1 MAPSHPDGGQVA
13 ASTEGATPRILVI
26 LGHPRVG
33 SFCGALASA
42 YEAGARAAGFE
53 VERFDLAGL
62 TFDPHVRLPSPRDQ
76 ALEPDL
82 ARAQALIQWAD
93 HLVFVYPAWWGT
105 LPALLKGFLDRV
117 LTPGFAFAADE
128 EDPANWTKLLKGRS
142 AHLLVTM
149 DTPSWVYRL
158 IYRQPGHQA
167 MRRATLG
174 FCGVAPTF
182 ISTFAPVKPATEE
195 ARARW
200 LDQARAEAAR
210 LPGRLHRHALLHR
223 AGAWLRLLRLQFY
236 PMAWVAYTI
245 GALAAARHGSFS
257 HPVYWLGYLCL
268 FLMEALTVVSN
279 EWFDQDTDRLNR
291 HAGPFNG
298 GSRVLADGELGPGSV
313 RRAMAGLAL
322 ALGAGLAALSAA
334 LAPSGGPG
342 LAAMIALAAL
352 AAGYTVPPLKLVY
365 RGLGELDVGLTHSFA
380 AIFVGGLLQSG
391 IWRDPFPWLMGL
403 PLFLATLSAIT
414 LSALPDHE
422 ADGAVA
428 KRTLA
433 VLLGRRGAAWAALGF
448 AVAAAACGVAWQ
460 QWGLFGGTSGLV
472 VYLAIPHALLLVRA
486 ILRYLRRGAPCERID
501 GLMALALTYLLWF
514 GIIPLAH
521 LS

>member
-1 MAPSHPDGGQVA
+1 VP
-13 ASTEGATPRILVI
+13 ASSEQRAHRILVI
-26 LGHPRVG
+26 LGHPRVD
-33 SFCGALASA
+33 SFCGALAGA

-53 VERFDLAGL
+53 TLRLDLASL
-62 TFDPHVRLPSPRDQ
+62 AFDPNVRMPSPRDQ
-76 ALEPDL
+76 SLEPDL
-82 ARAQALIQWAD
+82 ARAQALIRWAD

-117 LTPGFAFAADE
+117 LTPGFAFAASE
-128 EDPANWTKLLKGRS
+128 EDPATWAKLLKGRS

-158 IYRQPGHQA
+158 VYRQPGHQA

-174 FCGVAPTF
+174 FCGVTPTF
-182 ISTFAPVKPATEE
+182 ISAFAPVTPAT
-195 ARARW
+195 AGTRARW
-200 LDQARAEAAR
+200 LGQARAEAAR
-210 LPGRLHRHALLHR
+210 LPGRLRRHALLCR

-245 GALAAARHGSFS
+245 GALAAARHGVFS
-257 HPVYWLGYLCL
+257 RRTYWLGYLCL

-279 EWFDQDTDRLNR
+279 EWFDQGTDRLNR

-298 GSRVLADGELGPGSV
+298 GSRVLADGELGPASV
-313 RRAMAGLAL
+313 RRAMAGLVL
-322 ALGAGLAALSAA
+322 ALVAGLAALGAV
-334 LAPSGGPG
+334 LAPSGGAG
-342 LAAMIALAAL
+342 LAAMIALAVL

-380 AIFVGGLLQSG
+380 AIFVGGVLQSG
-391 IWRDPFPWLMGL
+391 VWRDPFPWLTGL

-422 ADGAVA
+422 ADRAVA

-460 QWGLFGGTSGLV
+460 WGGIFGGASGLV
-472 VYLAIPHALLLVRA
+472 VFLAVPHALLLARA

-501 GLMALALTYLLWF
+501 GIMALALTYLLWF

>member
-1 MAPSHPDGGQVA
+1 MGGA
-13 ASTEGATPRILVI
+13 APRILVI
-26 LGHPRVG
+26 LGHPRVD
-33 SFCGALASA
+33 SLCGVLASA
-42 YEAGARAAGFE
+42 YEAGARTAGFE
-53 VERFDLAGL
+53 VERLDLAGL
-62 TFDPHVRLPSPRDQ
+62 AFDPHVRLSSPRDQ

-82 ARAQALIQWAD
+82 ARAQALIRWAD

-128 EDPANWTKLLKGRS
+128 EDPAAWTKLLKGRS

-149 DTPSWVYRL
+149 DTPPWVYRL

-182 ISTFAPVKPATEE
+182 ISTFAPVKHAPAE

-200 LDQARAEAAR
+200 LDLARAEAAR
-210 LPGRLHRHALLHR
+210 LPGRLDRHALVHR

-245 GALAAARHGSFS
+245 GALAAARHGGAFS
-257 HPVYWLGYLCL
+257 TRTYWLGYLCL

-279 EWFDQDTDRLNR
+279 EWFDQGTDRLNR

-298 GSRVLADGELGPGSV
+298 GSRVLTDGELGPGSV

-322 ALGAGLAALSAA
+322 ALGAGLAALGAA

-342 LAAMIALAAL
+342 LAAMLALAVL

-391 IWRDPFPWLMGL
+391 AWRDPFPWLVGL

-422 ADGAVA
+422 ADRAVA

-460 QWGLFGGTSGLV
+460 QWGFFGGTSGLV
-472 VYLAIPHALLLVRA
+472 VFLALPHALLLVRA

>member
-1 MAPSHPDGGQVA
+1 MA
-13 ASTEGATPRILVI
+13 ASTEGAAPRVLVI
-26 LGHPRVG
+26 LGHPRLD
-33 SFCGALASA
+33 SFCAALAGA
-42 YEAGARAAGFE
+42 YEAGARTAGFE
-53 VERFDLAGL
+53 VERLDLVSLA
-62 TFDPHVRLPSPRDQ
+62 FDPNVRTPSPREQ
-76 ALEPDL
+76 PLEPNL
-82 ARAQALIQWAD
+82 ARAQALIRWAD

-117 LTPGFAFAADE
+117 LTPGFAFEAQD
-128 EDPANWTKLLKGRS
+128 EDPASWTKLLKGRS

-182 ISTFAPVKPATEE
+182 ISTFAPVKPATAEM
-195 ARARW
+195 RARW
-200 LDQARAEAAR
+200 LGQARAEATR
-210 LPGRLHRHALLHR
+210 LPGRLRRHALLRR

-245 GALAAARHGSFS
+245 GALAAARHGAFS
-257 HPVYWLGYLCL
+257 RPVYWLGYLCL

-279 EWFDQDTDRLNR
+279 EWFDQGTDRLNR

-298 GSRVLADGELGPGSV
+298 GSRVLADGELGPRSV

-322 ALGAGLAALSAA
+322 ALGASLAALGAVQ
-334 LAPSGGPG
+334 APSGSG
-342 LAAMIALAAL
+342 LAAMIALAVL

-391 IWRDPFPWLMGL
+391 IWRDPFPWLTGL

-422 ADGAVA
+422 ADHAVA

-448 AVAAAACGVAWQ
+448 AVAAAVCGVVWQ
-460 QWGLFGGTSGLV
+460 RWGLFGGTSGLLV
-472 VYLAIPHALLLVRA
+472 FLALPHALLLARA

>member
-1 MAPSHPDGGQVA
+1 MP
-13 ASTEGATPRILVI
+13 ASSEQRTRRILVI
-26 LGHPRVG
+26 LGHPRVD
-33 SFCGALASA
+33 SFCGALAGA

-53 VERFDLAGL
+53 VLRLDLASL
-62 TFDPHVRLPSPRDQ
+62 AFDPNVRLPSPRDQ

-82 ARAQALIQWAD
+82 VRAQALIRWAD

-117 LTPGFAFAADE
+117 LTPGFAFEAQDE
-128 EDPANWTKLLKGRS
+128 NPATWAKLLKGRS
-142 AHLLVTM
+142 AHLLVTL
-149 DTPSWVYRL
+149 DTPSWAYRL

-182 ISTFAPVKPATEE
+182 ISTFAPVKPATAEV
-195 ARARW
+195 RARW

-210 LPGRLHRHALLHR
+210 LPGRLRRRALLRR

-245 GALAAARHGSFS
+245 GALAAARHGAFS
-257 HPVYWLGYLCL
+257 RPVYWLGYLCL

-279 EWFDQDTDRLNR
+279 EWFDQGTDRLNR

-298 GSRVLADGELGPGSV
+298 GSRVLADGDLDSRSV
-313 RRAMAGLAL
+313 QRVMAGLAV
-322 ALGAGLAALSAA
+322 ALGVGLTSLGAA
-334 LAPSGGPG
+334 LAPAGPG
-342 LAAMIALAAL
+342 LAAMTALAVL

-448 AVAAAACGVAWQ
+448 AMAAAICGVAWQ
-460 QWGLFGGTSGLV
+460 WRGIFGGISGLAIF
-472 VYLAIPHALLLVRA
+472 LAVPHALLLVRA

-501 GLMALALTYLLWF
+501 GIMALALTYLLWF

>member
-1 MAPSHPDGGQVA
+1 MAALPEARS
-13 ASTEGATPRILVI
+13 PRVLVI
-26 LGHPRVG
+26 LGHPRLD
-33 SFCGALASA
+33 SFCGALAGA
-42 YEAGARAAGFE
+42 YEAGVRAAGCE
-53 VERFDLAGL
+53 VQRLDLARL
-62 TFDPHVRLPSPRDQ
+62 AFDPNVHLPYPRDQ

-82 ARAQALIQWAD
+82 ARAQALIRWAD

-117 LTPGFAFAADE
+117 LTPGFAFAADD
-128 EDPANWTKLLKGRS
+128 EDPSSWAKLLKGRS

-149 DTPSWVYRL
+149 DTPPWAYRL
-158 IYRQPGHQA
+158 VYRQPGHQA

-182 ISTFAPVKPATEE
+182 VSTFGPVKPATAET
-195 ARARW
+195 RAQW
-200 LDQARAEAAR
+200 LDRARAEALR
-210 LPGRLHRHALLHR
+210 LPGRLRRHRLRTR

-245 GALAAARHGSFS
+245 GALAAARHGGVFS
-257 HPVYWLGYLCL
+257 SRVYWLGYLCL

-279 EWFDQDTDRLNR
+279 EWFDQGTDRLNR

-313 RRAMAGLAL
+313 RRAMLGLAL
-322 ALGAGLAALSAA
+322 ALGMALAALGAA
-334 LAPSGGPG
+334 LAGGPG
-342 LAAMIALAAL
+342 LAAMIALAVL

-391 IWRDPFPWLMGL
+391 VWRDPFPWLVGL
-403 PLFLATLSAIT
+403 PLFLATLAAIT

-448 AVAAAACGVAWQ
+448 AVAAAACGVLWQ
-460 QWGLFGGTSGLV
+460 RCGLFGGLSGFAAF
-472 VYLAIPHALLLVRA
+472 LAVPHALLLVRA

-501 GLMALALTYLLWF
+501 GIMTLALTYLLWF
-514 GIIPLAH
+514 GVIPLVG

>member
-1 MAPSHPDGGQVA
+1 VNPFEAGPAPKV
-13 ASTEGATPRILVI
+13 LVI
-26 LGHPRVG
+26 LGHPRG
-33 SFCGALASA
+33 DSFCGALAEA
-42 YEAGARAAGFE
+42 YTRGAREAGLK
-53 VERFDLAGL
+53 VERLDLGGL
-62 TFDPHVRLPSPRDQ
+62 TFDPNVRMPSPRDQ

-82 ARAQALIQWAD
+82 ARAQALILWAD

-128 EDPANWTKLLKGRS
+128 ADPSAWAKLLKGRS

-149 DTPSWVYRL
+149 DTPPWVYQL

-174 FCGVAPTF
+174 FCGIGPTF
-182 ISTFAPVKPATEE
+182 ISTFGPVLPSSPEQRAGWLEGVRREPLRLTGRLRRD
-195 ARARW
+195 AARRRAR
-200 LDQARAEAAR
+200 
-210 LPGRLHRHALLHR
+210 
-223 AGAWLRLLRLQFY
+223 AWLRLLRLQFY

-245 GALAAARHGSFS
+245 GALVAWRHGGAFS
-257 HPVYWLGYLCL
+257 PQVYWLGYLCL

-298 GSRVLADGELGPGSV
+298 GSRVLVEAELPPESV
-313 RRAMAGLAL
+313 RRAMVGLTLLLGLAL
-322 ALGAGLAALSAA
+322 AVLAALPGPTGPGPTAMLA
-334 LAPSGGPG
+334 LAV
-342 LAAMIALAAL
+342 LAV
-352 AAGYTVPPLKLVY
+352 GYTAPPLKLSY

-380 AIFVGGLLQSG
+380 AILCGSLLQSG
-391 IWRDPFPWLMGL
+391 GWRDPYPWLIGT
-403 PLFLATLSAIT
+403 PLFFATLAAIT

-422 ADGAVA
+422 ADQAVA

-433 VLLGRRGAAWAALGF
+433 VLLGRKGAAWAALGF
-448 AVAAAACGVAWQ
+448 TAAAAICGVVWQ
-460 QWGLFGGTSGLV
+460 QRGLFGGLSGFAV
-472 VYLAIPHALLLVRA
+472 FLALPHGLLLIWA
-486 ILRYLRRGAPCERID
+486 IQRYLRRGAPCERIN
-501 GLMALALTYLLWF
+501 GIMVLALTYLLWF
-514 GIIPLAH
+514 GLIPLAR

>member
-1 MAPSHPDGGQVA
+1 MA
-13 ASTEGATPRILVI
+13 ASTEGRSPRVLVI
-26 LGHPRVG
+26 LGHPRVD
-33 SFCGALASA
+33 SFCGALAGA
-42 YEAGARAAGFE
+42 YAAGARAAGLK
-53 VERFDLAGL
+53 VERLDLANL
-62 TFDPHVRLPSPRDQ
+62 VFDPNVRHPSPRDQ

-82 ARAQALIQWAD
+82 ARAQALIRWAD

-117 LTPGFAFAADE
+117 LTPGFAFAAGD
-128 EDPANWTKLLKGRS
+128 EDPATWTKLLKGRS

-149 DTPSWVYRL
+149 DTPPWVYRL
-158 IYRQPGHQA
+158 VYRQPGHQA

-174 FCGVAPTF
+174 FCGIAPTF
-182 ISTFAPVKPATEE
+182 ISTFGPVKPATSE

-200 LDQARAEAAR
+200 LEQARTEALR
-210 LPGRLHRHALLHR
+210 LPSRLRRHRLRAR

-245 GALAAARHGSFS
+245 GALAAARHGAFS
-257 HPVYWLGYLCL
+257 ARVYWLGYLCL

-279 EWFDQDTDRLNR
+279 EWFDQETDRLNH

-298 GSRVLADGELGPGSV
+298 GSRVLADGEISPKSV
-313 RRAMAGLAL
+313 RRAMIGLAL
-322 ALGAGLAALSAA
+322 ALGAGLAALGAV
-334 LAPSGGPG
+334 LAPAGGPS
-342 LAAMIALAAL
+342 LAAMVALAVL
-352 AAGYTVPPLKLVY
+352 AAGYTVPPLKLIY

-391 IWRDPFPWLMGL
+391 AWRDPYPWVVGM
-403 PLFLATLSAIT
+403 PLFLATLAAIT

-422 ADGAVA
+422 ADRAVT

-433 VLLGRRGAAWAALGF
+433 VLLGRRGAAWAAVGF
-448 AVAAAACGVAWQ
+448 AATAALGGVLWQLCGIFSGLSGVAI
-460 QWGLFGGTSGLV
+460 F
-472 VYLAIPHALLLVRA
+472 LAIPHALLLIRA

-501 GLMALALTYLLWF
+501 GIMVLALTYLLWF
-514 GIIPLAH
+514 GIIPLVG
-521 LS
+521 LT

>member
-1 MAPSHPDGGQVA
+1 MP
-13 ASTEGATPRILVI
+13 ASSELRPRRILVI
-26 LGHPRVG
+26 LGHPRVD
-33 SFCGALASA
+33 SFCGALARA
-42 YEAGARAAGFE
+42 YAEGVRAAGHE
-53 VERFDLAGL
+53 ALRLDLAGL
-62 TFDPHVRLPSPRDQ
+62 AFDPNVRTPSPRDQ

-82 ARAQALIQWAD
+82 ARAQALIRWAD

-117 LTPGFAFAADE
+117 LTPGFAFEAQD
-128 EDPANWTKLLKGRS
+128 EDPSAWTKLLRGRS

-149 DTPSWVYRL
+149 DTPPWAYRL

-174 FCGVAPTF
+174 FCGISPTF
-182 ISTFAPVKPATEE
+182 VSTFGPVKPASAE
-195 ARARW
+195 ARTRW
-200 LDQARAEAAR
+200 LEQAGGEPLRLAAR
-210 LPGRLHRHALLHR
+210 LRRHAFRHR
-223 AGAWLRLLRLQFY
+223 IGTWLRLLRLQFY
-236 PMAWVAYTI
+236 PMAWVAYTV
-245 GALAAARHGSFS
+245 GALAAARQGVFS
-257 HPVYWLGYLCL
+257 RRVYWLGYLCL
-268 FLMEALTVVSN
+268 FLTEALTVVSN
-279 EWFDQDTDRLNR
+279 EWFDQGTDRLNR

-298 GSRVLADGELGPGSV
+298 GSRVLTDGELGPSSV

-322 ALGAGLAALSAA
+322 ALGISLAALGAA
-334 LAPSGGPG
+334 LAPAGSG
-342 LAAMIALAAL
+342 LAAMVALAVL

-380 AIFVGGLLQSG
+380 AIFVGGLLQTG
-391 IWRDPFPWLMGL
+391 VWRDPFPWLTGL

-422 ADGAVA
+422 ADRAVA

-448 AVAAAACGVAWQ
+448 AVAAAVCGVIWQ
-460 QWGLFGGTSGLV
+460 WRGVFGGTSGFV
-472 VYLAIPHALLLVRA
+472 VFLALPHALLLVRA

-501 GLMALALTYLLWF
+501 GIMALALTYLLWF

>member
-1 MAPSHPDGGQVA
+1 
-13 ASTEGATPRILVI
+13 VI
-26 LGHPRVG
+26 LGHPRVD

-42 YEAGARAAGFE
+42 YEAGARVAGFE
-53 VERFDLAGL
+53 TLRLDLAGL
-62 TFDPHVRLPSPRDQ
+62 AFDPNVRLPSPRDQ

-82 ARAQALIQWAD
+82 ARAQALIHWAD

-117 LTPGFAFAADE
+117 LTPGFAFAPDD
-128 EDPANWTKLLKGRS
+128 EDPSTWAKLLKGRS

-149 DTPSWVYRL
+149 DTPPWVYRL
-158 IYRQPGHQA
+158 VYRQPGHQA

-174 FCGVAPTF
+174 FCGIGPTF
-182 ISTFAPVKPATEE
+182 ISTFGPVKPASSE

-200 LDQARAEAAR
+200 LDRARAEAIR
-210 LPGRLHRHALLHR
+210 LPGRLRRHRLRAR

-245 GALAAARHGSFS
+245 GALAAARHGAFS
-257 HPVYWLGYLCL
+257 MRVYGLGYLCL

-279 EWFDQDTDRLNR
+279 EWFDQGTDGLNR

-298 GSRVLADGELGPGSV
+298 GSRVLADGELTPGSI
-313 RRAMAGLAL
+313 RWAMAGLAL
-322 ALGAGLAALSAA
+322 ALGAALTALGAA
-334 LAPSGGPG
+334 LAPAGGPG
-342 LAAMIALAAL
+342 LAAMVALAVL
-352 AAGYTVPPLKLVY
+352 AVGYTVPPLKFIY
-365 RGLGELDVGLTHSFA
+365 RGMGELDVGLTHSFA

-391 IWRDPFPWLMGL
+391 AWRDPYPWLVGL
-403 PLFLATLSAIT
+403 PLFLATLAAIT

-422 ADGAVA
+422 ADRAVA

-448 AVAAAACGVAWQ
+448 AAAAALGGVAWQ
-460 QWGLFGGTSGLV
+460 LRGIFSGLSGAAIF
-472 VYLAIPHALLLVRA
+472 LAVPHALLLVRA

-501 GLMALALTYLLWF
+501 GIMALALTYLLWF
-514 GIIPLAH
+514 GIIPLVG

>member
-1 MAPSHPDGGQVA
+1 MP
-13 ASTEGATPRILVI
+13 ASSEQRARRILVI
-26 LGHPRVG
+26 LGHPRVE

-42 YEAGARAAGFE
+42 YAAGARAAGFE
-53 VERFDLAGL
+53 VLRLDLASL
-62 TFDPHVRLPSPRDQ
+62 AFEPNVRTPSPRDQ

-82 ARAQALIQWAD
+82 ARAQALIRWAD

-105 LPALLKGFLDRV
+105 VPALLKGFLDRV

-128 EDPANWTKLLKGRS
+128 DDPATWAKLLKGRS
-142 AHLLVTM
+142 AHLLVTL
-149 DTPSWVYRL
+149 DTPTWAYRL

-182 ISTFAPVKPATEE
+182 ISTFAPVKSSTAEV
-195 ARARW
+195 RARW
-200 LDQARAEAAR
+200 LDRARAEAQR
-210 LPGRLHRHALLHR
+210 LPGRLRRHAFLHR
-223 AGAWLRLLRLQFY
+223 TGAWLRLLRLQFY

-245 GALAAARHGSFS
+245 GALAAARHGGAFS
-257 HPVYWLGYLCL
+257 TRIYWLGYLCL

-279 EWFDQDTDRLNR
+279 DWFDQGTDRLNR

-298 GSRVLADGELGPGSV
+298 GSRLLADGELHPQSV
-313 RRAMAGLAL
+313 RRAMAALAL
-322 ALGAGLAALSAA
+322 ALGAGLTALGAA
-334 LAPSGGPG
+334 LAPAGPG
-342 LAAMIALAAL
+342 LSAMLALAVL
-352 AAGYTVPPLKLVY
+352 AVGYTVPPLKLVY

-380 AIFVGGLLQSG
+380 AIFVGGLLQTG
-391 IWRDPFPWLMGL
+391 VWRDPFPWLMGL

-433 VLLGRRGAAWAALGF
+433 VLLGRRGAAWAALVF
-448 AVAAAACGVAWQ
+448 TVAAAACGVAWQ
-460 QWGLFGGTSGLV
+460 GLGIFAGTSGLAIF
-472 VYLAIPHALLLVRA
+472 LALPHALLLVRA

-501 GLMALALTYLLWF
+501 GIMALALTYLLWF
-514 GIIPLAH
+514 GIIPLVH

>member
-1 MAPSHPDGGQVA
+1 MA
-13 ASTEGATPRILVI
+13 ASTEGAAPRVLVI
-26 LGHPRVG
+26 LGHPRLD
-33 SFCGALASA
+33 SFCGALAGA
-42 YEAGARAAGFE
+42 YEAGARAAGLE
-53 VERFDLAGL
+53 VERLDLANL
-62 TFDPHVRLPSPRDQ
+62 AFDPHVRRPSPRDQ

-82 ARAQALIQWAD
+82 ARAQALIHWAD

-105 LPALLKGFLDRV
+105 MPALLKGFLDRT
-117 LTPGFAFAADE
+117 LTPGFAFEAEA
-128 EDPANWTKLLKGRS
+128 EDPATWTKLLKGRS

-149 DTPSWVYRL
+149 DTPPWVYRL

-174 FCGVAPTF
+174 FCGVEPTF
-182 ISTFAPVKPATEE
+182 IATFGPVKPATAE
-195 ARARW
+195 ARTRW
-200 LDQARAEAAR
+200 LEQARREPLRLAAR
-210 LPGRLHRHALLHR
+210 LRHHAILQRL
-223 AGAWLRLLRLQFY
+223 GAWLRLLRLQFY

-245 GALAAARHGSFS
+245 GALAAARHGGAFS
-257 HPVYWLGYLCL
+257 SRIYWLGYLCL

-279 EWFDQDTDRLNR
+279 EWFDQGTDRLNR

-298 GSRVLADGELGPGSV
+298 GSRVLADGELAPGSV
-313 RRAMAGLAL
+313 RRVMIGLAL
-322 ALGAGLAALSAA
+322 ALGGGLAALGAA
-334 LAPSGGPG
+334 QAGGTA
-342 LAAMIALAAL
+342 LAAMIALAVL

-365 RGLGELDVGLTHSFA
+365 RGLGEFDVGLTHSFA

-391 IWRDPFPWLMGL
+391 AWRDPFPWLVGL
-403 PLFLATLSAIT
+403 PLFLATLAAIT

-448 AVAAAACGVAWQ
+448 AVAAAACGVLWQ
-460 QWGLFGGTSGLV
+460 RWGLFGGLSGFAAF
-472 VYLAIPHALLLVRA
+472 LAVPHALLLVRA

-501 GLMALALTYLLWF
+501 GIMALALTYLLWF
-514 GIIPLAH
+514 GIVPLVG
-521 LS
+521 LI

>member
-1 MAPSHPDGGQVA
+1 MAV
-13 ASTEGATPRILVI
+13 STEGATPRVLVI
-26 LGHPRVG
+26 LGHPRLD
-33 SFCGALASA
+33 SFCGALAGA
-42 YEAGARAAGFE
+42 YEAGAQAAGFE
-53 VERFDLAGL
+53 VERLNLAGL
-62 TFDPHVRLPSPRDQ
+62 TFDPNVRYPSPRDQ

-82 ARAQALIQWAD
+82 ARAQTLIHWAN

-117 LTPGFAFAADE
+117 LTPGFAFAANE
-128 EDPANWTKLLKGRS
+128 EDPATWAKLLKGRS

-182 ISTFAPVKPATEE
+182 ISAFGPVKPATAET
-195 ARARW
+195 RARW
-200 LDQARAEAAR
+200 LEQARAEARR
-210 LPGRLHRHALLHR
+210 LPERLHRHRFR
-223 AGAWLRLLRLQFY
+223 ARTGAWLRLLRLQFY

-245 GALAAARHGSFS
+245 GALAAARHGGSFS
-257 HPVYWLGYLCL
+257 TRIYWLGYLCL

-279 EWFDQDTDRLNR
+279 EWFDQGTDRLNR

-298 GSRVLADGELGPGSV
+298 GSRVLADGELGPRSV
-313 RRAMAGLAL
+313 RRAMTGLAL
-322 ALGAGLAALSAA
+322 ALGMGLAVLGAA
-334 LAPSGGPG
+334 LAPSGGSG
-342 LAAMIALAAL
+342 LVAMIALAVL

-391 IWRDPFPWLMGL
+391 IWRDPFPWLVGL

-433 VLLGRRGAAWAALGF
+433 VLLGRRGAAWAALTF
-448 AVAAAACGVAWQ
+448 AVAAALCGVAWQ
-460 QWGLFGGTSGLV
+460 WRGIFGGISGLV
-472 VYLAIPHALLLVRA
+472 IFLAVPHALLLVRA

-501 GLMALALTYLLWF
+501 GIMVLALTYLLWF

-521 LS
+521 LL